1 MLRNPDFSP
10 VSHLSETF
18 LSLESRPRHSKDYH
32 EPLGQN
38 VRSHAED
45 PSVMVHDA
53 NDILG
58 PSLSRESSKELL
70 APWFGLVVVSVYV
83 QAEDTAPVST
93 MIQNIIRR
101 WRR

>member
-1 MLRNPDFSP
+1 
-10 VSHLSETF
+10 
-18 LSLESRPRHSKDYH
+18 
-32 EPLGQN
+32 
-38 VRSHAED
+38 
-45 PSVMVHDA
+45 MVHDA
-53 NDILG
+53 NDILA
-58 PSLSRESSKELL
+58 PSLSRELSKELL